1 MSQLYDNAKNLTKK
15 TLGTGYGN
23 KEKALKT
30 LLIVQKIPLIKQ
42 KQIIITMF
50 NRAKFHKYQ
59 TSGMRQAMRVYAKW
73 LKERNIKYSFKK

>member
-1 MSQLYDNAKNLTKK
+1 MSQLYDNAKHLTKK
-15 TLGTGYGN
+15 TMGTGYSN

-30 LLIVQKIPLIKQ
+30 LIIVQKLPSIKQ
-42 KQIIITMF
+42 QQIIITMF

-59 TSGMRQAMRVYAKW
+59 TAGMRQAMRVYAKW